1 MVNYLKYIRPESG
14 FTHFLYIAINALLPL
29 LILVFIRLEFMP
41 MAVLLVFLAKWRMF
55 AVKPRYWLVNL
66 RSNLV
71 DIFVGL
77 SIVSFMAYTNNII
90 TQLVWVALYIGWL
103 VWLKPQSKQVPVIAQ
118 SLIAQTLSLVAF
130 YQAFPEASIA
140 IDVVAVWLICY
151 ASARH
156 FLGIFDEPHIKQLT
170 HIWAW
175 FGASLAWVLSHWVIF
190 YINIPQIA
198 LVLTALGYGLGLIYY
213 LSANNKLKKPART
226 QIIAVMGLILLI
238 IIAFSDW
245 QDKTI

>member
-29 LILVFIRLEFMP
+29 LILVFIRLEFVP
-41 MAVLLVFLAKWRMF
+41 VAVMLVFLAKWRMF

-77 SIVSFMAYTNNII
+77 SIVSFMAFTDNII
-90 TQLVWVALYIGWL
+90 TQLVWVILYVGWL

-118 SLIAQTLSLVAF
+118 SLIAQTLSLIAF
-130 YQAFPEASIA
+130 YQSFPEVAIA
-140 IDVVAVWLICY
+140 IDVAVVWLICY

-156 FLGIFDEPHIKQLT
+156 FLGVFDEAHMKQLT

-175 FGASLAWVLSHWVIF
+175 FGASMAWLLSHWVIF

-198 LVLTALGYGLGLIYY
+198 LILTALGYGLGLIYY
-213 LSANNKLKKPART
+213 LSANNKLKKPAKT